1 MSVLLRTEI
10 VHLLTDIVFWGRRTG
25 EHISGLSEEEFVAD
39 TKCSDAVCWCFVCIG
54 EAASRIRQIDP
65 EFVRLNPELQL
76 NSAVAMPHRLAH
88 GYDGLDLFVVW
99 RSAIVSIPALVASI
113 DALLQERVSHK

>member
-1 MSVLLRTEI
+1 MQLL
-10 VHLLTDIVFWGRRTG
+10 DDMVFWGRRTSD
-25 EHISGLSEEEFVAD
+25 HISGLSEEEFVAD
-39 TKCSDAVCWCFVCIG
+39 TKSCDAVCWCFVCIG

-65 EFVRLNPELQL
+65 EFVQLNPELHL
-76 NSAVAMPHRLAH
+76 NSAVAMRHRLAH

-113 DALLQERVSHK
+113 DALLQERASYR